1 METAH
6 LKTTGAKIYEAFG
19 KANHVENVHYASA
32 IQHLQFQKERF
43 QLWARSLGLFQQGH
57 VSLDYRVR
65 DAFVIKQS
73 IYSMLQMLLE
83 NLEELVSVILGH
95 RSPFEDQRRNKSQG
109 NEVVN
114 EHNNDETDYS
124 DGDPS
129 SSEGSSTL
137 SDGGNPLNEGNYR
150 LQLIHEAIDSLYCLA
165 TQIRNPK
172 NRPQKTLD
180 QMCRHIPSQE
190 RVGYIRDLEKLEIM
204 IVAYVQRQQ
213 VLDLIDDSPREV
225 QEDILSLYCLEDS
238 WLMRR
243 VGVANARRKLQ
254 FTYWKQHTQ
263 RLGDPTIEPREE
275 FTMREKN
282 KQKGVMPLT
291 AHSMQ
296 DAGQSVTQP
305 ENSVP
310 QQSMATSA
318 THMPP
323 GLLKPHDATSVI
335 SHQSRVSTMVSPKG
349 DKIAWPHPPARLAGK
364 SKFFSC
370 PYCFLICPD
379 AYLDPD
385 PWRNHLVH
393 DLQPYHCTYQYCQ
406 DPNRLYGSKQEWL
419 DHESQHTRVWHCQN
433 HVEEFETQPEY
444 IEHLKQDHE
453 DAKPEQFSAELLSSV
468 VGPSVKLNRFCPFCP
483 TGINSL
489 IEMQRHLAFYMERL
503 ALLAL
508 PRNESDTDDDRASNA
523 SDESHE
529 AQQRGRKRSIYED
542 FSDKGDFTIDRDSG
556 PRIINNS
563 GATNE
568 SHLTINWIPPDPESE
583 LQHVTSTASEA
594 SRLSLSEHE
603 DIEMKPE
610 SFNRLRL
617 DERHLRFLEAV
628 RLAPDRPLQPIRSPA
643 YPLELGLLAP
653 ESMEPPEAQ
662 GYVEYLGRI
671 PPVTVGQLQNDQND
685 SSP

>member
-1 METAH
+1 METAQ
-6 LKTTGAKIYEAFG
+6 LKVNGAKIYEAFG
-19 KANHVENVHYASA
+19 KANHAENVHYTST
-32 IQHLQFQKERF
+32 IRHLQFQKERF
-43 QLWARSLGLFQQGH
+43 QLWARSLGLSQQGH

-109 NEVVN
+109 NEVFN
-114 EHNNDETDYS
+114 EHDDEEMEYS
-124 DGDPS
+124 DSDPS

-137 SDGGNPLNEGNYR
+137 SDGGNPLNEDNHR
-150 LQLIHEAIDSLYCLA
+150 LQLIREAIDSLYCLA

-172 NRPQKTLD
+172 HRPQKTLD

-190 RVGYIRDLEKLEIM
+190 RAGYIRDLEQLEAT

-213 VLDLIDDSPREV
+213 VLNLIDDSPREI

-263 RLGDPTIEPREE
+263 RLGDPTAEPREE

-291 AHSMQ
+291 AHSMK
-296 DAGQSVTQP
+296 DAGQSVFQP

-349 DKIAWPHPPARLAGK
+349 DKVAWPHPPAHLAGR

-379 AYLDPD
+379 TYLDPNS
-385 PWRNHLVH
+385 WR
-393 DLQPYHCTYQYCQ
+393 
-406 DPNRLYGSKQEWL
+406 
-419 DHESQHTRVWHCQN
+419 QHTRVWHCQN
-433 HVEEFETQPEY
+433 HVKEFETQPEY
-444 IEHLKQDHE
+444 IEHLKQEHE

-468 VGPSVKLNRFCPFCP
+468 VGPSVKLNRLCPFCP

-489 IEMQRHLAFYMERL
+489 IEMQRHLAFHMERL

-508 PRNESDTDDDRASNA
+508 PRNEGDTDDDRESNP
-523 SDESHE
+523 SYESHE
-529 AQQRGRKRSIYED
+529 AQQRGRKKSIYED
-542 FSDKGDFTIDRDSG
+542 FSDKGDFTIDRHPIQDDKSSYEVTRQPKLTESNLGDERLVGTSTRGWDLSLWLSG
-556 PRIINNS
+556 ITIDAAWASIYSEDMILASPTKII
-563 GATNE
+563 T
-568 SHLTINWIPPDPESE
+568 DPE
-583 LQHVTSTASEA
+583 V
-594 SRLSLSEHE
+594 SRFSFSEHE
-603 DIEMKPE
+603 DPEMEKPE

-617 DERHLRFLEAV
+617 DERHLRFLELV
-628 RLAPDRPLQPIRSPA
+628 RRAPDGPLQPIRSPS
-643 YPLELGLLAP
+643 YSPPRRGLLAP
-653 ESMEPPEAQ
+653 GGMEPLLAQ
-662 GYVEYLGRI
+662 GYVEYLGRT
-671 PPVTVGQLQNDQND
+671 PRLTVGQLQNDQND